1 MRICLAYAHQW
12 IYRIWGG
19 GWSGKQLGGMVWE
32 RIGYFGR
39 LYTPATNHSLEC
51 LKVSFLISTIHGCSQ
66 IWRNHHGS
74 NSQSSTYQ
82 GSITL
87 VLTIYVAEPAVRD
100 APIVSCVVASMWRD
114 KWLQVVT
121 FRRVREETDR
131 DQQLIKLRESSD
143 DRTGGM
149 PEGLKIYKRYRD
161 RLSVLVWCTIEVW
174 WSQRL

>member
-1 MRICLAYAHQW
+1 MYSLWVMYIISIYKFILVCSFVSHLFYYFHIAHVRICLAYAHQW
-12 IYRIWGG
+12 IYRIWG

-114 KWLQVVT
+114 KWL
-121 FRRVREETDR
+121 
-131 DQQLIKLRESSD
+131 
-143 DRTGGM
+143 
-149 PEGLKIYKRYRD
+149 
-161 RLSVLVWCTIEVW
+161 
-174 WSQRL
+174 